1 MRNSYKIL
9 IISCLLFLVA
19 FLCGCNES
27 PEWVELTQKHKY
39 VKTPYVDYSISNIP
53 EFVNDITQCMDTD
66 KQYVLPDGYLYKYEP
81 VASYSAVNQL
91 VISEDEYGAIFNQC
105 GFLDNARIRGV
116 LEIGENEGGFV
127 TGFIPI
133 NVGDIIYFSG
143 NCFQTQ
149 FESAH
154 VMHIALY
161 DAEKKVV
168 TSVSLLNAFE
178 AIFSAVSTNDDGSV
192 SAIKLNEEVNPD
204 NIKYVRFSLVGSGSD
219 QIISVNEE
227 LIPVYQNHEWV
238 KAEKYISEN
247 WYNEICKSIETI
259 NGINLSDES
268 NLIKFIFASDIHLEP
283 GAVNSYTENI
293 GKICAEIMRSAEMP
307 FFITGGDNCTQSSGY
322 MPDVFEGNVKDLL
335 NQLSPIPLK
344 NIMMSVGNHDGATG
358 YCEEYG
364 EIGYYR
370 YQLNNSQRS
379 SVFFDWQRETNQ
391 QKHFDSDGT
400 YFYMDDSSTKTR
412 YIILNCFWN
421 EWEGNDDGLVTDILH
436 SFNQYA
442 IFGQKQLDWFA
453 KEALD
458 MPPGYGAIIVTH
470 FAPDA
475 KDFELFKGI
484 VDAFSNRSVYEG
496 VFDGGAE
503 WLNSSVSV
511 NYTDCFGEI
520 IAVFQ
525 GHRHTDAFYDQFDNV
540 PTINITTTGAYWA
553 VKDEDAEVRVKGTA
567 SEFAVDAVI
576 IDRGARKIYLIRV
589 GAGED
594 RMISY

>member
-1 MRNSYKIL
+1 MKSAYKIL
-9 IISCLLFLVA
+9 IIICLLVFVA
-19 FLCGCNES
+19 SILGCNES
-27 PEWVELTQKHKY
+27 PEWVELTQKHLY
-39 VKTPYVDYSISNIP
+39 VKTPYVDYSISNLP
-53 EFVNDITQCMDTD
+53 EFVKDVSQFTDTD

-91 VISEDEYGAIFNQC
+91 AISEDENGAVFNQC
-105 GFLDNARIRGV
+105 GYLDNARIRGV

-133 NVGDIIYFSG
+133 NVGDTIYFSG

-149 FESAH
+149 YKSAH
-154 VMHIALY
+154 VMYTVLY
-161 DAEKKVV
+161 DADKKVV
-168 TSVSLLNAFE
+168 TSVSLINAPESVFSVI
-178 AIFSAVSTNDDGSV
+178 AINDDASV
-192 SAIKLNEEVNPD
+192 SAIKLNEEVNS
-204 NIKYVRFSLVGSGSD
+204 NSIKYVRFSLVGSGES

-227 LIPVYQNHEWV
+227 LIPSYQNYDWV
-238 KAEKYISEN
+238 KSEKYITEN
-247 WYNEICKSIETI
+247 WYDEISKSLETI
-259 NGINLSDES
+259 NDIDLSDES

-283 GAVNSYTENI
+283 GAVNSYTESI
-293 GKICAEIMRSAEMP
+293 GKVCAEIMRSAQIP

-322 MPDVFEGNVKDLL
+322 MPDVFEDNVKDLL
-335 NQLSPIPLK
+335 DQLSPIPLR
-344 NIMMSVGNHDGATG
+344 NIMMAVGNHDGATG

-379 SVFFDWQRETNQ
+379 SVFFDWQRESNP

-412 YIILNCFWN
+412 YIVLNCFWN
-421 EWEGNDDGLVTDILH
+421 EWAGNDDGLVTDILH
-436 SFNQYA
+436 SLGHYPV
-442 IFGQKQLDWFA
+442 FGQKQLDWFA
-453 KEALD
+453 NEALD
-458 MPPGYGAIIVTH
+458 MPPGYGAVIVTH
-470 FAPDA
+470 FASDA

-484 VDAFSNRSVYEG
+484 VDAFSNADIYEG
-496 VFDGGAE
+496 EFHGDAE
-503 WLNSSVSV
+503 WLSSSISV

-525 GHRHTDAFYDQFDNV
+525 GHRHVDALFDQFDKV

-553 VKDEDAEVRVKGTA
+553 VKDENAESRVKGTS

-576 IDRGARKIYLIRV
+576 IDRNARKIYLIRV
-589 GAGED
+589 GNGED
-594 RMISY
+594 RVISY